1 MCLYSVPGPVGSV
14 SSIMEATSAVILWGA
29 PSYRPQLYPITR
41 YEIGYH
47 VLQSD
52 NNCSMADANDINLQ
66 ALNYSNSSSDSLST
80 TLNKLNANTCYI
92 FVVRAH
98 SSRGAG
104 EWRVIANMTL
114 QQPPQPPQPST
125 TSSPGS
131 TTPGSSGSF
140 ATGENWCTSLNIS
153 FLCALSQHVIPSDN
167 ECFMYT
173 CCVNN
178 ILINFCLSCLSF
190 VFYYFPILP
199 HLSLSLSCTH
209 TNTSFLLSL

>member
-1 MCLYSVPGPVGSV
+1 MSLSVPGPVGSL
-14 SSIMEATSAVILWGA
+14 SSIMKATSAVILWDE
-29 PSYRPQLYPITR
+29 PSYRPRLYPITR

-66 ALNYSNSSSDSLST
+66 ALTYSNSSSDSSST

-98 SSRGAG
+98 SRRGAG

-114 QQPPQPPQPST
+114 QLPPQPST

-140 ATGENWCTSLNIS
+140 ATGEN
-153 FLCALSQHVIPSDN
+153 
-167 ECFMYT
+167 
-173 CCVNN
+173 
-178 ILINFCLSCLSF
+178 
-190 VFYYFPILP
+190 
-199 HLSLSLSCTH
+199 
-209 TNTSFLLSL
+209 

>member
-14 SSIMEATSAVILWGA
+14 SSIMEATSAVILWGT
-29 PSYRPQLYPITR
+29 PSYRPRLYPITR

-66 ALNYSNSSSDSLST
+66 ALTYFNSSSDSSST

-98 SSRGAG
+98 SRRGAG

-131 TTPGSSGSF
+131 TTSGSSGLSG
-140 ATGENWCTSLNIS
+140 TGENCFTSLNIS
-153 FLCALSQHVIPSDN
+153 FLCALLSMLSLLIMNVS
-167 ECFMYT
+167 CTLAVY
-173 CCVNN
+173 NN
-178 ILINFCLSCLSF
+178 ILQNSFPACLSF

-199 HLSLSLSCTH
+199 HLSLSYVH
-209 TNTSFLLSL
+209 TQTLLLLSL